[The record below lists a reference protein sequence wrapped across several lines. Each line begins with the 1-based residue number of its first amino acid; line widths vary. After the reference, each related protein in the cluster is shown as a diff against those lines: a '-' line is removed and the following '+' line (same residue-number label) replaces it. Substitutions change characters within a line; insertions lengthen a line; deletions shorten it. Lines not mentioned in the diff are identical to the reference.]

1 MPPCPGQP
9 RVLAPSLAS
18 AGDATGARGWVADTK
33 GFVSGI
39 PGKIEEKKKKEKEKK
54 NHICKK
60 DEEGERA
67 CEDKAAL

>member
-1 MPPCPGQP
+1 MRRGQ
-9 RVLAPSLAS
+9 
-18 AGDATGARGWVADTK
+18 RGWMADTK